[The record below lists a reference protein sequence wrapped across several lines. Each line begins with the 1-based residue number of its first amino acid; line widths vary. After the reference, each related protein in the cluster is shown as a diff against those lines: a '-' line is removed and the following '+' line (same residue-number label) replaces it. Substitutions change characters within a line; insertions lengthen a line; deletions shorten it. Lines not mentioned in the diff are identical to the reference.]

1 MNLRAIGALVRKD
14 IKVVLQNKGVVIPII
29 LLPVILFVL
38 VPMAAGLVPT
48 MFALSPDAAAEMDQ
62 WLATMPEAL
71 RSDLAG
77 LTPPQQTVMLFLVYM
92 MASLYLVV
100 PIMVSSVIAADSF
113 AGEKERKTLEAL
125 LYTPTTDRELLVG
138 KMLSAWVPAVAVA
151 WVSFAGYAIVANVA
165 AWPVMGRVF
174 FPTAMWIVLALWVAP
189 ALAGLGL
196 TSMVLVSVRAQG
208 FQDAYQLG
216 TIVVLP
222 LVVLMI
228 GQATGVIAFS
238 LGLVVL
244 LGLAVWILDAVLLV
258 LGTRTFQRSELI
270 ARL

>member
-1 MNLRAIGALVRKD
+1 MNWRAIRAIVRKD

-29 LLPVILFVL
+29 ALPAILFVL
-38 VPMAAGLVPT
+38 IPLVARLVPT
-48 MFALSPDAAAEMDQ
+48 LFAMSPDAAAETEQ
-62 WLATMPEAL
+62 WLAAMPDAMQAG
-71 RSDLAG
+71 LAG
-77 LTPPQQTVMLFLVYM
+77 LTPQQQMVILFLVYM
-92 MASLYLVV
+92 MASLYLIV

-138 KMLSAWVPAVAVA
+138 KMLSAWLPAVAVA
-151 WVSFAGYAIVANVA
+151 WISFVAYAIVANLA

-174 FPTAMWIVLALWVAP
+174 FPNAMWIVLALWVAP

-196 TSMVLVSVRAQG
+196 ATMVLVSVRAEG
-208 FQDAYQLG
+208 FQDAYQMG
-216 TIVVLP
+216 TLVVLP
-222 LVVLMI
+222 VAVLMI
-228 GQATGVIAFS
+228 GQATGVIAFN
-238 LGLVVL
+238 LGLVVV
-244 LGLAVWILDAVLLV
+244 LGLAVWIVDAVLLA